1 VTAWLEKVSYRRST
15 LAGMTTELSRVPF
28 GAEPRQTQLRERHR
42 TVLAATPPYSLD
54 RSLRAMTGFSPCAG
68 DQSVRDG
75 RVRKAF
81 AIPGRD
87 GPDDAVVVEVGP
99 PPDGTAGVTL
109 VVHAADPV
117 DASEAGGVERAV
129 GRWLGLDDDLADF
142 LSMARADPPMR
153 PVLAATEGLHQVR
166 FASLAEGAA
175 YFTLTQRS
183 TQWFAG
189 ARKRTIAAQLG
200 PGAELD
206 GQRYV
211 AFPSLPRLL
220 SLSVDDLVRFAGNQQ
235 RATRLAGVLAGVA
248 ALDEEW
254 LRSAPYDEARKA
266 LLGVR
271 GVGAFTAHAILLR
284 VLGRPDD
291 APVEMAQF
299 TRVAEEIYGDP
310 PPSPAELREWYSG
323 HLGWWAYLGRT
334 GLSWI
339 AAGEP
344 TSDGTTPD
352 GTPGGTA
359 ADGTTP
365 GETTPGGMTADGTAA
380 VASPGRPDAGVA
392 DGQVEAG
399 ASDSS
404 QRNSVRTPQPVA
416 PLTRSPSAES
426 AQAGDDM
433 SRCAHRSAAAPT
445 NSRRYSAAITEP
457 PPISVEL
464 TRSATSLSSAST

>member
-1 VTAWLEKVSYRRST
+1 MDSGPAADRGRAALRGQADLKSLTSQYAVRVAEWLEKLSYLRST
-15 LAGMTTELSRVPF
+15 LAGMTTELSPAAF
-28 GAEPRQTQLRERHR
+28 GAKVHQPRLRERHR
-42 TVLAATPPYSLD
+42 TVLAATPPFSFD

-68 DQSVRDG
+68 DQSVGDG

-81 AIPGRD
+81 AVPGRD
-87 GPDDAVVVEVGP
+87 GPDDAVVVDVGP
-99 PPDGTAGVTL
+99 PPDGTPGVTL
-109 VVHAADPV
+109 VVYAADPL
-117 DASEAGGVERAV
+117 DTSESAGVERAV
-129 GRWLGLDDDLADF
+129 GRWLGLDDDLAGF
-142 LSMARADPPMR
+142 LAVARADPPMR
-153 PVLAATEGLHQVR
+153 PVLAATDGLHQVR

-183 TQWFAG
+183 TQWFAA
-189 ARKRTIAAQLG
+189 ARKRTMAAELG
-200 PGAELD
+200 PGADLD

-220 SLSVDDLVRFAGNQQ
+220 SLPADDLVRFAGNRQ
-235 RATRLAGVLAGVA
+235 RATRLAEVLAGVA

-271 GVGAFTAHAILLR
+271 GVGMFTAHAILLR

-310 PPSPAELREWYSG
+310 PPNPAELRERYAG

-334 GLSWI
+334 GLGWL
-339 AAGEP
+339 A
-344 TSDGTTPD
+344 
-352 GTPGGTA
+352 A
-359 ADGTTP
+359 ADAR
-365 GETTPGGMTADGTAA
+365 TADVQAGDGA
-380 VASPGRPDAGVA
+380 VQAG
-392 DGQVEAG
+392 AG
-399 ASDSS
+399 ASESS
-404 QRNSVRTPQPVA
+404 QRNRVRTPQPVA
-416 PLTRSPSAES
+416 PLTSSPSAES

-433 SRCAHRSAAAPT
+433 STCAHRSTAAPT
-445 NSRRYSAAITEP
+445 NSRRNSAAMTEP